1 MVLIKKY
8 FVQRALREAKIDEY
22 LARRFYRAGYAGVKI
37 IELPVGHRVYIYAER
52 PGMIIGRGG
61 QTIRELQ
68 YILEKHF
75 GLNNPQVSVRRVEE
89 PDLNARVV
97 ASRIAVLLE
106 RGMYFRRVAN
116 VMLRRIMAAG
126 AIGAEIVISGKL
138 RTERARYEKLRAGK
152 VYSTGHQVEYMVD
165 RAVMHVLLKPGVYG
179 IEVKIVKPARPVD
192 YVRIKSPEE
201 VKEVVEKIREELGI
215 KKEEATQQPAE
226 AKAPE
231 AEAQQEQG
239 GEGGGS

>member
-8 FVQRALREAKIDEY
+8 FVQKALREAKIDEY
-22 LARRFYRAGYAGVKI
+22 LAKRFYRAGYAGVRI
-37 IELPVGHRVYIYAER
+37 IELPIGHRVYIYAER

-68 YILEKHF
+68 YIFEKHF

-106 RGMYFRRVAN
+106 RGAHYRRVAN
-116 VMLRRIMAAG
+116 VMLRRILAAG

-152 VYSTGHQVEYMVD
+152 VYSTGYQVEYMVD

-179 IEVKIVKPARPVD
+179 IEVKIVKPVRPAD
-192 YVRIKSPEE
+192 YVRIKTPEE
-201 VKEVVEKIREELGI
+201 VKEIVEKIREEMGL
-215 KKEEATQQPAE
+215 
-226 AKAPE
+226 KA
-231 AEAQQEQG
+231 AEAQAQEGQAQTQAGESQAEG
-239 GEGGGS
+239 GEGGS

>member
-8 FVQRALREAKIDEY
+8 FVQRALREVKIDEY
-22 LARRFYRAGYAGVKI
+22 LAKRFYRAGYAGVKI

-68 YILEKHF
+68 YILENHF
-75 GLNNPQVSVRRVEE
+75 GLNNPQVSVRRVED

-106 RGMYFRRVAN
+106 RGAHYRRVAHI
-116 VMLRRIMAAG
+116 MARRVLAAG
-126 AIGAEIVISGKL
+126 ALGVEIVISGKL
-138 RTERARYEKLRAGK
+138 RTERARYEKLKLGK
-152 VYSTGHQVEYMVD
+152 VYSTGYQVEHMVD

-179 IEVKIVKPARPVD
+179 IEVKIVKPVRPVD
-192 YVRIKSPEE
+192 YVKIKTPEE
-201 VKEVVEKIREELGI
+201 AKEVIEKIKAEMGVAG
-215 KKEEATQQPAE
+215 EEAKTVE
-226 AKAPE
+226 GGSE
-231 AEAQQEQG
+231 SEGSGG
-239 GEGGGS
+239 GEQ

>member
-1 MVLIKKY
+1 MVLIKRY
-8 FVQRALREAKIDEY
+8 FIQRALRETQIDEY

-68 YILEKHF
+68 YIFENHF
-75 GLNNPQVSVRRVEE
+75 GLNNPQVSVRRVED

-106 RGMYFRRVAN
+106 RGAHYRRVAH
-116 VMLRRIMAAG
+116 VMARRVLAAG
-126 AIGAEIVISGKL
+126 ALGVEIVISGKL
-138 RTERARYEKLRAGK
+138 RTERARYEKLKLGK

-179 IEVKIVKPARPVD
+179 IEVKIVKPVKPVD
-192 YVRIKSPEE
+192 YVRIKTPEE
-201 VKEVVEKIREELGI
+201 VKEIVEKIRAEMGAGAG
-215 KKEEATQQPAE
+215 EEAKQE
-226 AKAPE
+226 AAGSTGT
-231 AEAQQEQG
+231 G
-239 GEGGGS
+239 GEQ